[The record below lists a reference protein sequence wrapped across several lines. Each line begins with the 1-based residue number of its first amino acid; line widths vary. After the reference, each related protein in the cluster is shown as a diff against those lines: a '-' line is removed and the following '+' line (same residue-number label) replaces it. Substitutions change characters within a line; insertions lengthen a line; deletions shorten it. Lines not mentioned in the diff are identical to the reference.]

1 MNKNAFL
8 GKSVRLAFITML
20 AFLMPVLNSCQKET
34 ADTRDLLATV
44 PSSSGIVAGI
54 NLKSILEKAG
64 CKVDG
69 ADITPGKEVT
79 AWIDSQKDV
88 KDSNRRALKLILD
101 GESGID
107 PSVAV
112 FFMDA
117 YNSYVTVSLADTKK
131 FEEFVASQSD
141 EQFEDVG
148 DGVHTCGN
156 IAVKGAQAWVCVSS
170 NNTIDAKAVANYA
183 NLGDNQS
190 FMKNEFSSKIATMTK
205 DVVGWGDIK
214 SFSKQ
219 GFSFNQLSSASMFMN
234 AVFEDASALS
244 FDLDFQKGKTVA
256 SVSVL
261 NTKGENAK
269 YLLPTSKVDL
279 STVESLGEH
288 AELVIAMTI
297 TKDFTKKLEK
307 IGGSMLSSVIE
318 TIKPIDG
325 TVAVAC
331 GSLDNPEESFS
342 GVVTTDG
349 EPSREFMAMLS
360 QFGATKK
367 DGKLIRVSKG
377 TLAGGFE
384 VDKVSDY
391 LKGSI
396 LGVVLNTQAPG
407 LNIAPDMFNT
417 LTVTLVPQGSGLK
430 CDIVAVSNDQSKNMF
445 LSFIEGDTKK

>member
-1 MNKNAFL
+1 MNKNAIFL
-8 GKSVRLAFITML
+8 KPVRLALITML

-54 NLKSILEKAG
+54 NLKSMLEKAG

-69 ADITPGKEVT
+69 SDITPGNEVS
-79 AWIDSQKDV
+79 AWIESRKDE

-112 FFMDA
+112 YFMDA
-117 YNSYVTVSLADTKK
+117 YNSYVTASLADTKK
-131 FEEFVASQSD
+131 FEEFVVSQSGG
-141 EQFEDVG
+141 QFEDSG
-148 DGVHTCGN
+148 DGVRTCGN
-156 IAVKGAQAWVCVSS
+156 IAIKGAQTWICVSS
-170 NNTIDAKAVANYA
+170 YNTIDAKAVANYA

-190 FMKNEFSSKIATMTK
+190 FMKNEFASSIATMTA

-214 SFSKQ
+214 AFSKQ

-244 FDLDFQKGKTVA
+244 FNLDFQKGKTVG

-279 STVESLGEH
+279 STVKSLGDH
-288 AELVIAMTI
+288 AELLVAMTI

-307 IGGSMLSSVIE
+307 IGGAMLSSITE
-318 TIKPIDG
+318 MIKPIDG
-325 TVAVAC
+325 TVALAC
-331 GSLDNPEESFS
+331 GNLDSDEKSFS

-349 EPSREFMAMLS
+349 EISREFMTELS
-360 QFGATKK
+360 AFGATRK
-367 DGKLIRVSKG
+367 DGKLVRVSNG
-377 TLAGGFE
+377 SLTGNLE
-384 VDKVSDY
+384 VDKAADY

-396 LGVVLNTQAPG
+396 LGMVINPQVAG
-407 LNIAPDMFNT
+407 LDNVPVFVNT
-417 LTVTLVPQGSGLK
+417 LALTLVPQGNGLK
-430 CDIVAVSNDQSKNMF
+430 CDIIAVSNDQSKNMF
-445 LSFIEGDTKK
+445 LSFIENDTKK

>member
-1 MNKNAFL
+1 MHKKTFTERTM
-8 GKSVRLAFITML
+8 RLTLICLLML
-20 AFLMPVLNSCQKET
+20 VLPALNSCQKET

-54 NLKSILEKAG
+54 NLKSMLEKAG
-64 CKVDG
+64 CKVEG
-69 ADITPGKEVT
+69 SDITPGTEVT
-79 AWIDSQKDV
+79 AWIERQKDV

-117 YNSYVTVSLADTKK
+117 YNSYVTASLADTKK
-131 FEEFVASQSD
+131 FEEFVASQTG
-141 EQFEDVG
+141 EQFEDGG
-148 DGVHTCGN
+148 DGVRICGN
-156 IAVKGAQAWVCVSS
+156 VAIKGAQAWVCVSS

-190 FMKNEFSSKIATMTK
+190 FMKNEFASKIATITA

-214 SFSKQ
+214 AFSKQ

-234 AVFEDASALS
+234 AVFEDASAFS
-244 FDLDFQKGKTVA
+244 FNLDFQKGKTVG

-279 STVESLGEH
+279 STVKSLGDQ
-288 AELVIAMTI
+288 AELLVAMTI

-307 IGGSMLSSVIE
+307 IGGAMLSSITE
-318 TIKPIDG
+318 MIKPIDG
-325 TVAVAC
+325 TVALAC
-331 GSLDNPEESFS
+331 GDLDNEEKSFN
-342 GVVTTDG
+342 GVITTDG
-349 EPSREFMAMLS
+349 DLSREFMTELS
-360 QFGATKK
+360 AFGATKK
-367 DGKLIRVSKG
+367 DGKLVRVSKG
-377 TLAGGFE
+377 SLTGSLE
-384 VDKVSDY
+384 VEKAADY

-396 LGVVLNTQAPG
+396 LGIVLNPKAAGFGNVPETV
-407 LNIAPDMFNT
+407 NT
-417 LTVTLVPQGSGLK
+417 LAVTLVPEGSGLK

-445 LSFIEGDTKK
+445 LSFIENDTKK

>member
-1 MNKNAFL
+1 MHKKTFTERTM
-8 GKSVRLAFITML
+8 RLTLICLLML
-20 AFLMPVLNSCQKET
+20 VLPALNSCQKET

-69 ADITPGKEVT
+69 TDITPGKEVT

-131 FEEFVASQSD
+131 FEEFVASQSG
-141 EQFEDVG
+141 EQFEDAG
-148 DGVHTCGN
+148 DGVRTCGN

-190 FMKNEFSSKIATMTK
+190 FMKNEFSSKIATMTT

-288 AELVIAMTI
+288 AELVIALTI

-318 TIKPIDG
+318 TIKSIDG

-331 GSLDNPEESFS
+331 GSLDNPEESLS

-377 TLAGGFE
+377 TLTGGFE

-407 LNIAPDMFNT
+407 LNIAPGMFDT
-417 LTVTLVPQGSGLK
+417 LAVTLVPQGSGLK
-430 CDIVAVSNDQSKNMF
+430 CDIVALSNDQSKNMF